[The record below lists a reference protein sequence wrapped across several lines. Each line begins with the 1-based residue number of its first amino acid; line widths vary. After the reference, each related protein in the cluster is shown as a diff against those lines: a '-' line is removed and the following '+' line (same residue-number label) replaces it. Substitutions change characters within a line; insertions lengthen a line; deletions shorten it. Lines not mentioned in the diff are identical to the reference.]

1 MIPGSNGVLGAYVAK
16 VYAGGVVETLGEVN
30 EGDQVLEWNGIP
42 LTGKTYEEVQ
52 RIIASST
59 DEVEVVIR
67 SDFNMLDSR
76 ANGHQSTRA
85 PRSRTAPS
93 KPLRS
98 HTLNVTS
105 AYDGGL
111 DVSPEDAR
119 VHMQSR
125 ENSWGDPTPAML
137 RHQGGHFV
145 RHHSPGSPP
154 GNS

>member
-1 MIPGSNGVLGAYVAK
+1 MIPGGNGVLGAYVAK

-30 EGDQVLEWNGIP
+30 EGDQVLEWNGVP

-67 SDFNMLDSR
+67 SDFNMLEGGR
-76 ANGHQSTRA
+76 RT
-85 PRSRTAPS
+85 PRPGGLAPS
-93 KPLRS
+93 KPARS
-98 HTLNVTS
+98 S
-105 AYDGGL
+105 RAPDYDRGL
-111 DVSPEDAR
+111 DASPDDSS
-119 VHMQSR
+119 VHMQDR
-125 ENSWGDPTPAML
+125 ENNWGDPASGVL

-145 RHHSPGSPP
+145 RHHSPGTPL